1 MYRRSEPALSE
12 VASSLVQ
19 PDLPPP
25 APLAMPTQSL
35 WLGPQQP
42 CAGSAPASRWPR
54 IGALVAATLIV
65 TGLATAAVGALLD
78 ADSFSGLDLAITVV
92 FALLFAWTAFSF
104 FSTLAG
110 FLSRRPEDALGL
122 DRCGPLPPLSSRTA
136 VLSPIF
142 NEDPAAL
149 FGRLRAIADSLAAT
163 GQGDR
168 FDLFV
173 LSDTTDAAVR
183 ANEYRSFRQ
192 LRREAAMRV
201 FYRHRPQNSDRKSG
215 NIADWVRRFGGAYE
229 AMVVLDADSLMEGET
244 IVRLAAGLERNP
256 GVGLIQTV
264 PVVVNRHNLFARCE
278 QFASRLYG
286 PMLARGT
293 AWWSGGQGNYWGHN
307 AIIRVKAF
315 AEQAGLPRLPGR
327 KPFGGHLLSH
337 DFVEAALLRRAG
349 WAVHMAPHLG
359 GSYEESPPTL
369 NALIAR
375 DRRWCQGNLQHVL
388 VLPARGLH
396 LISRLHLL
404 RGVSAYITSP
414 LWFALVCMGVLL
426 ASKPAWGVSSA
437 EPSSGSPHALAA
449 VGGVFFIAMA
459 FLLAPKALAYVEMI
473 ASPERCAAYGGARR
487 AAVSVACEIGL
498 SALFAPVRM
507 LNQTWALFSILLGQD
522 AGWAAQPRGEDGLSL
537 EAAANHHLG
546 DTIVGLI
553 LGFFAVSASAQ
564 TLLWVSP
571 VLAGLVTSIP
581 LAALTAR
588 LDLGLWARR
597 KGLLVTPE
605 EMAPPAIVAEANA
618 FAARARPTPQISL
631 VAVTAEGPVFDGEPA
646 FEPAPIRIGARR

>member
-35 WLGPQQP
+35 WLEPVGRCEAP
-42 CAGSAPASRWPR
+42 APASRWGR

-65 TGLATAAVGALLD
+65 TDLATAAVVRLLGAD
-78 ADSFSGLDLAITVV
+78 GVSGLDFAIVVV

-104 FSTLAG
+104 FSTLGG
-110 FLSRRPEDALGL
+110 FLGRRREDALGL
-122 DRCGPLPPLSSRTA
+122 DGHGPLPRLDNRTA
-136 VLSPIF
+136 VLAPIF
-142 NEDPAAL
+142 NEEPSAL
-149 FGRLRAIADSLAAT
+149 FGRLQAIAASLDAT
-163 GQGDR
+163 GQGDC

-173 LSDTTDAAVR
+173 LSDTTDAAVQLE
-183 ANEYRSFRQ
+183 EYRSFRR
-192 LRREAAMRV
+192 LRREASLRV
-201 FYRHRPQNSDRKSG
+201 FYRRRAQNTDRKSG
-215 NIADWVRRFGGAYE
+215 NIADWVRRFGGAYDS
-229 AMVVLDADSLMEGET
+229 MVVLDADSLMEGET
-244 IVRLAAGLERNP
+244 IVRLAAAMAHNP

-264 PVVVNRHNLFARCE
+264 PLVINRHNLFARCE

-315 AEQAGLPRLPGR
+315 AEQAGLPHLPGR
-327 KPFGGHLLSH
+327 TPFGGCLLSH

-349 WAVHMAPHLG
+349 WSVHMAPNLG

-396 LISRLHLL
+396 PISRFHLL
-404 RGVSAYITSP
+404 RGASAYITSP
-414 LWFALVCMGVLL
+414 LWLALVCMGVLL
-426 ASKPAWGVSSA
+426 ASKPAWGVASA
-437 EPSSGSPHALAA
+437 VQAARAA
-449 VGGVFFIAMA
+449 VGGVFLIAMA
-459 FLLAPKALAYVEMI
+459 FLLAPKALAYLEML
-473 ASPERCAAYGGARR
+473 AAPERCEGFGGARR
-487 AAVSVACEIGL
+487 AAASVACEIGL
-498 SALFAPVRM
+498 SALIAPVRM
-507 LNQTWALFSILLGQD
+507 FNQTWALFSILLGRD
-522 AGWAAQPRGEDGLSL
+522 AGWAAQRRGEDGLSF
-537 EAAANHHLG
+537 EEAANHHLG
-546 DTIVGLI
+546 DTIIGLI
-553 LGFFAVSASAQ
+553 LGFLAVSASAQ

-571 VLAGLVTSIP
+571 VVAGLVASIP

-597 KGLLVTPE
+597 AGLLVTPE
-605 EMAPPAIVAEANA
+605 ELAPPAILTQANA
-618 FAARARPTPQISL
+618 FAARYGPGPQISL
-631 VAVTAEGPVFDGEPA
+631 VAVASYEPA
-646 FEPAPIRIGARR
+646 FDADPGFEPAPIRVGARR